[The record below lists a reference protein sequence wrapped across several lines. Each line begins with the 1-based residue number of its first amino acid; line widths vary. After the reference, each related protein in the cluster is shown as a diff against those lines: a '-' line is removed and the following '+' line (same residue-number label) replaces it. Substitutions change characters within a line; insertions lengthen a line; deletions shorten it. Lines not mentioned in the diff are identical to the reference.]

1 MQEFEEK
8 LELNP
13 PGLDVIKFL
22 EESQSDIKDSSQF
35 QRQILEDM
43 TMLGVCYIKAEIE
56 RKVVSKQSI
65 KKNEILY
72 LFDIIKALGKVSGK
86 NLILDKFFETL
97 RSLLSW
103 NICKKLISVDNKEEA
118 LSEFEF

>member
-1 MQEFEEK
+1 
-8 LELNP
+8 
-13 PGLDVIKFL
+13 
-22 EESQSDIKDSSQF
+22 
-35 QRQILEDM
+35 
-43 TMLGVCYIKAEIE
+43 MLGVCYIKAEIE

-72 LFDIIKALGKVSGK
+72 LFDIIKALGKASGK
-86 NLILDKFFETL
+86 NLILDKFCETL

>member
-13 PGLDVIKFL
+13 PGIDVIKFL

-65 KKNEILY
+65 KKVEILY
-72 LFDIIKALGKVSGK
+72 LFDIIKALGKVNG
-86 NLILDKFFETL
+86 
-97 RSLLSW
+97 
-103 NICKKLISVDNKEEA
+103 
-118 LSEFEF
+118 